1 MEMYMK
7 ISKLYSLIGVFLLGI
22 FLSLGAYATDMGKVI
37 NLAGKQRMLTQK
49 MSKEALLV
57 AKGIDAK
64 GNTENLKKTA
74 ALFDKTLK
82 GLIGGDADLGLDKTE
97 DKGIVEQLNKVVSLW
112 TPFNENIQKIVSGK
126 VDKDA
131 LKAIAEQNV
140 PLLKAMNAAVQMY
153 AKASGSSLDKGVA
166 TTINLAGKQRM
177 LTQKMTKE
185 LLLVANGIDVDASK
199 KALAETVS
207 LFEKTLT
214 GLVKG
219 DSNLGIPATT
229 DKSILAQLDKIKG
242 LWDGYKPVLDKVDVS
257 DDGLKSAASKNLP
270 LLKEMNAA
278 VKMYEKAAKK

>member
-1 MEMYMK
+1 MK
-7 ISKLYSLIGVFLLGI
+7 LKNAYGLIIVLMLGI
-22 FLSLGAYATDMGKVI
+22 FLSLGAYASDMGKVI

-57 AKGIDAK
+57 AKGIDKDA
-64 GNTENLKKTA
+64 NTESLKKTS

-82 GLIGGDADLGLDKTE
+82 GLIAGDADLGLEKTTDKDIIAQL
-97 DKGIVEQLNKVVSLW
+97 DKVTSLW
-112 TPFNENIQKIVSGK
+112 TTFKQSIDKVTSGSA
-126 VDKDA
+126 DKA
-131 LKAIAEQNV
+131 TLKAIADQNV

-185 LLLVANGIDVDASK
+185 LLLIANGIEVDANK
-199 KALAETVS
+199 DALGKTTT

-219 DSNLGIPATT
+219 DTDLGLPATT
-229 DKSILAQLDKIKG
+229 DKDILAQLEKIKG
-242 LWDGYKPVLDKVDVS
+242 LWDEYKPVLASADVS
-257 DDGLKSAASKNLP
+257 EAGLKSAASKNLP

-278 VKMYEKAAKK
+278 VKMYETAAKK

>member
-1 MEMYMK
+1 
-7 ISKLYSLIGVFLLGI
+7 
-22 FLSLGAYATDMGKVI
+22 
-37 NLAGKQRMLTQK
+37 
-49 MSKEALLV
+49 
-57 AKGIDAK
+57 
-64 GNTENLKKTA
+64 
-74 ALFDKTLK
+74 
-82 GLIGGDADLGLDKTE
+82 
-97 DKGIVEQLNKVVSLW
+97 
-112 TPFNENIQKIVSGK
+112 
-126 VDKDA
+126 
-131 LKAIAEQNV
+131 
-140 PLLKAMNAAVQMY
+140 MY

-242 LWDGYKPVLDKVDVS
+242 LWDGCKRVLDKVDVS